1 MNSND
6 NQPKGRKTLGLA
18 MISVGIFCIISQFS
32 NGRGP
37 RADLGQSLAYAA
49 TVQMNDDMPRVENAQ
64 VETRV
69 IAGSLDATFRGI
81 LAQAEKPEWVGYT
94 VDDVSDDRSMC
105 CGNWNDGAGCGTCRL
120 ENDHNSWTSG
130 SKTGDNQSSGAVKL
144 EGSRRLVVLFRLEA
158 KQVDRIRVASEDC
171 TLDAG
176 GLSFLWLTGVKP
188 QESVSLLTSY
198 VQGAEFESHEHH
210 NIGQGALTAIAMHA
224 DVSADRAMESFVKP
238 DQREE
243 LRRQAAFWLGAA
255 RGKEGLNT
263 LLQMA
268 KNDPSSDVRAH
279 VTFAL
284 SVSHEPGALE
294 EMIRM
299 AHDDSSSHVRGQA
312 LFWLAQK
319 AGKKAVGTITGA
331 IENDPDTEVKK
342 KAVFALSQLPKDEG
356 VPKLIEVAQTNRN
369 REVRKQAMFWLGQ
382 SNDPRALEFF
392 EKVLTK

>member
-1 MNSND
+1 MHSND
-6 NQPKGRKTLGLA
+6 SLSKGRRIIGMSMILVGVFCAVSRLG
-18 MISVGIFCIISQFS
+18 
-32 NGRGP
+32 NGCGLRV
-37 RADLGQSLAYAA
+37 DLGQGLAYAA
-49 TVQMNDDMPRVENAQ
+49 TIQGGTEMPRVENAQ
-64 VETRV
+64 AETRAV
-69 IAGSLDATFRGI
+69 TGSLDATFRAI
-81 LAQAEKPEWVGYT
+81 LAQAEKPEWVGYS
-94 VDDVSDDRSMC
+94 VDDISSERSMC

-120 ENDHNSWTSG
+120 ENDHNWISG
-130 SKTGDNQSSGAVKL
+130 STKNDGPASGAVKL
-144 EGSRRLVVLFRLEA
+144 EGARRLVVLFRLEA

-176 GLSFLWLTGVKP
+176 ALPFLWLTGVKP
-188 QESVSLLTSY
+188 SESVAMLTAY
-198 VQGAEFESHEHH
+198 VQGAEFERHEHH
-210 NIGQGALTAIAMHA
+210 NIGQGALTAIALHA
-224 DVSADRAMESFVKP
+224 DPSADRAMESFVKP

-243 LRRQAAFWLGAA
+243 LRKQAAFWVGVA
-255 RGKEGLNT
+255 RGKEGLNI
-263 LLQMA
+263 LQRMA
-268 KNDPSSDVRAH
+268 KSDPSSDVRAH
-279 VTFAL
+279 VAFAL
-284 SVSHEPGALE
+284 SVSHESGALE

-331 IENDPDTEVKK
+331 IENDPDTDVKK

-369 REVRKQAMFWLGQ
+369 PEVRKQAMFWLGQ

>member
-1 MNSND
+1 MNLND
-6 NQPKGRKTLGLA
+6 HLSKGRRTLGLA
-18 MISVGIFCIISQFS
+18 MIVAGIFCTISQFR
-32 NGRGP
+32 NNHGP
-37 RADLGQSLAYAA
+37 RLDFAQGLAYAA
-49 TVQMNDDMPRVENAQ
+49 TLQAGNEMPRVESAQ
-64 VETRV
+64 AETRAV
-69 IAGSLDATFRGI
+69 TGSLDAAFRGI
-81 LAQAEKPEWVGYT
+81 LAQAEKPEWVGYS
-94 VDDVSDDRSMC
+94 VDEIPGDRSMC

-120 ENDHNSWTSG
+120 ENDHNWTSG
-130 SKTGDNQSSGAVKL
+130 SKKGGNQIDGTVKL
-144 EGSRRLVVLFRLEA
+144 EGSRQLVVLFRLEA

-176 GLSFLWLTGVKP
+176 GLPFLWLTGVKP
-188 QESVSLLTSY
+188 SESVALLTTY
-198 VQGAEFESHEHH
+198 VQGAEFERHEHH

-224 DVSADRAMESFVKP
+224 DATADRAMEFFVKP

-243 LRRQAAFWLGAA
+243 LRKQAAFWLGAA
-255 RGKEGLNT
+255 RGKEGLDV
-263 LLQMA
+263 LQRMA

-279 VTFAL
+279 VAFAL

-331 IENDPDTEVKK
+331 IENDPDTDVKK

-369 REVRKQAMFWLGQ
+369 PEVRKQAMFWLGQ
-382 SNDPRALEFF
+382 SNDPRALHFF
-392 EKVLTK
+392 EQILTK